1 MLQYKVPQDVGIED
15 KIVGPLTLRHLII
28 LGVGGGI
35 AYFLYITLIKNYY
48 MEIWLPPVALISI
61 ITLAIAFLR
70 IQHISFSKWVLLMI
84 ESAMLPHKRIWDK
97 RESTQ
102 FLFSHSISKKK
113 TTEGKKKQ
121 VEERALKKEKQASQL
136 EELTKTLDFSSM
148 ISDEKEKS
156 HLSQTEDKNLAAA
169 ALHPEKTYQK
179 RQDSLTSLDS

>member
-28 LGVGGGI
+28 LGVGGGL
-35 AYFLYITLIKNYY
+35 AYFLYITLIKSYY
-48 MEIWLPPVALISI
+48 MEVWLPPVALVSI

-70 IQHISFSKWVLLMI
+70 IQHIAFTKWVLLMI

-113 TTEGKKKQ
+113 PSKGKEKEKQ
-121 VEERALKKEKQASQL
+121 EKALKKEKQASQL

-148 ISDEKEKS
+148 ISDEKEGS
-156 HLSQTEDKNLAAA
+156 HLSVTHDNNLAAA

-179 RQDSLTSLDS
+179 RKDSLISLDS